1 MTLAWT
7 LALRDLRRSGRG
19 LVLLGLCLFL
29 GTAALAGIGSV
40 SASMLAALATLG
52 RTLLGGDLELRVS
65 QRRATVEEAAAFTD
79 LGTMSESVSMRAM
92 AEPEGAPPALIDLKG
107 VDARWPLVGRF
118 TVEPGAL
125 SRRPRGDGVIV
136 ARALADRLRLRVGD
150 PLRIGAARFRVAG
163 VIAAEPDALGEGFS
177 LGPRVLVDLPALD
190 RTGLVQP
197 GSLYSSRYRVV
208 LPQPAQATRLGEAV
222 ERRFP
227 DAGWSSRTS
236 EDAGGGLR
244 RGIGQLGQFLLLV
257 GLAALA
263 IAGVGV
269 GSGVSAYLAG
279 KTRVIATLKVLG
291 ARSGLIATTF
301 LLELALVAGAGI
313 AAGLVVGA
321 VTPAIVTA
329 LAGDALPIAP
339 RAGLYPAPL
348 GLAAALG
355 VIVTLLFALP
365 ALARARAVPAA
376 TLLRDAVA
384 TRRLPPPR
392 TLGAMAVLAAALV
405 ALAVLTASDRALA
418 AWFVGG
424 VAALILA
431 LWLVGLGVR
440 WLAARAP
447 RPRGTLLRLGLANL
461 HRPGAQTD
469 RLVVALG
476 LGFSIFVALAA
487 VNSSLGSAMRSTAP
501 AKAPRFFALDLPPD
515 DAPAFRAAVTRAAGA
530 SRIEVTPS
538 LRGSIV
544 ALKGR
549 RVDEMGDL
557 PEGAWVLRGDR
568 TITWAATVPPRN
580 AVSAGRWW
588 PADYRGPPLVSLEDR
603 AAQAL
608 GLRIGD
614 EITVLVL
621 GVEVPARIAALRTI
635 DWGGLGL
642 NFAIVFSPGLIE
654 EAPHG
659 LLASVYSPAGRDG
672 AVARVVADALPS
684 VTLVRVGDVIGQIGE
699 LLGRIAFAIRI
710 AAAATIAAGIAVLVG
725 AVAASARARRAD
737 AVILKLLGATRAQVL
752 GAQAVEYGLLSLLL
766 AGVALAV
773 GLGAGWFVVTRVFEL
788 PFAPDAGAV
797 AATLAAASAMTMIVG
812 VLGNLATLRVRPA
825 EALRAD

>member
-1 MTLAWT
+1 MRLAWT

-40 SASMLAALATLG
+40 SASMLAALATQG

-65 QRRATVEEAAAFTD
+65 QRRATVEEAAAFAS
-79 LGTMSESVSMRAM
+79 LGRMSESVSMRAM
-92 AEPEGAPPALIDLKG
+92 AEPSDGEPALIDLKA

-118 TVEPGAL
+118 AVEPGA
-125 SRRPRGDGVIV
+125 SAPRPSGDGVIV
-136 ARALADRLRLRVGD
+136 GRALADRLRLRVGD
-150 PLRIGAARFRVAG
+150 PLRIGVARFRVAG
-163 VIAAEPDALGEGFS
+163 VIATEPDGLGEGFS

-197 GSLYSSRYRVV
+197 GSLYTSRYRVV
-208 LPQPAQATRLGEAV
+208 LPRPERASALGEAAT
-222 ERRFP
+222 RRFP
-227 DAGWSSRTS
+227 NAGWSARTS

-291 ARSGLIATTF
+291 AKSGLIATTF
-301 LLELALVAGAGI
+301 LIELGLVAGAGI
-313 AAGLVVGA
+313 GAGLLIGA
-321 VTPAIVTA
+321 ATPAIVTA

-348 GLAAALG
+348 LLAAALG

-376 TLLRDAVA
+376 TLLRGAVA
-384 TRRLPPPR
+384 QRRLPPLR
-392 TLGAMAVLAAALV
+392 TLGAMALLAAGLV
-405 ALAVLTASDRALA
+405 ALAVLTASDRRLA
-418 AWFVGG
+418 AWFTAG
-424 VAALILA
+424 VAGLIVA
-431 LWLVGLGVR
+431 LWFVGLGVK

-487 VNSSLGSAMRSTAP
+487 INSSLGDAMRSTAP
-501 AKAPRFFALDLPPD
+501 AKAPRFFALDLQPD
-515 DAPAFRAAVTRAAGA
+515 DALAFRTAVTQAGGG
-530 SRIEVTPS
+530 RIEVTPS

-568 TITWAATVPPRN
+568 TITWSATVPPRN

-588 PADYRGPPLVSLEDR
+588 PADYRGPPLVSLEGR
-603 AAQAL
+603 AAEAL
-608 GLRIGD
+608 GLKVGD
-614 EITVLVL
+614 RITVLVL
-621 GVEVPARIAALRTI
+621 GVEVPATIAALRTI

-659 LLASVYSPAGRDG
+659 LLASVYSQPANDGR
-672 AVARVVADALPS
+672 VARVVAQALPS

-699 LLGRIAFAIRI
+699 LLGRIALAIRI

-752 GAQAVEYGLLSLLL
+752 GAQAIEYGLLSLLL

-773 GLGAGWFVVTRVFEL
+773 GLGAGWFTVTRVFEL
-788 PFAPDAGAV
+788 PFAPDAWAIAG
-797 AATLAAASAMTMIVG
+797 TLAAATGVTMAVG

-825 EALRAD
+825 EALRED

>member
-1 MTLAWT
+1 VRLAWT

-40 SASMLAALATLG
+40 SASMLAALATQG

-65 QRRATVEEAAAFTD
+65 QRRATIEEMAAFSE
-79 LGTMSESVSMRAM
+79 LGRMSESVSMRAM
-92 AEPEGAPPALIDLKG
+92 AEPANGAPALIDLKA

-118 TVEPGAL
+118 TVEPGAA
-125 SRRPRGDGVIV
+125 SPRPSGDGVIV
-136 ARALADRLRLRVGD
+136 ARALADRMRLRVGD

-163 VIAAEPDALGEGFS
+163 VIATEPDGLGEGFS

-197 GSLYSSRYRVV
+197 GSLYASRYRVV
-208 LPQPAQATRLGEAV
+208 LPRPAEAARLGEGV
-222 ERRFP
+222 TRRFP
-227 DAGWSSRTS
+227 NAGWSARTAD
-236 EDAGGGLR
+236 DAGGGLR

-279 KTRVIATLKVLG
+279 KTRVIAILKVLG
-291 ARSGLIATTF
+291 TKSGLIATTF
-301 LLELALVAGAGI
+301 LIELGLVAGAGI
-313 AAGLVVGA
+313 AAGLLVGA
-321 VTPAIVTA
+321 AAPAIVTA

-339 RAGLYPAPL
+339 RAGVYPAPL
-348 GLAAALG
+348 LLAAALG
-355 VIVTLLFALP
+355 VLVTLLFALP

-376 TLLRDAVA
+376 TLLRDVVA
-384 TRRLPPPR
+384 QRRLPPLR
-392 TLGAMAVLAAALV
+392 TLGAMAVLAAGLV
-405 ALAVLTASDRALA
+405 ALAVLTASDRRLA
-418 AWFVGG
+418 AWFVAG
-424 VAALILA
+424 VAALIVA
-431 LWLVGLGVR
+431 LWFVGLGVK

-447 RPRGTLLRLGLANL
+447 RPHGVLLRLGLANL

-487 VNSSLGSAMRSTAP
+487 VNSSLGDAMRSTAP
-501 AKAPRFFALDLPPD
+501 AKAPRFFALDLQPD
-515 DAPAFRAAVTRAAGA
+515 DAPAFRAAVAQAGGG
-530 SRIEVTPS
+530 RIEVTPS

-549 RVDEMGDL
+549 RVEEMGDL

-568 TITWAATVPPRN
+568 TITWSAVVPPRN

-603 AAQAL
+603 AAEAL
-608 GLRIGD
+608 GLKVGD

-659 LLASVYSPAGRDG
+659 LLASVYTPPARDG
-672 AVARVVADALPS
+672 AVARVVSEALPS

-737 AVILKLLGATRAQVL
+737 AVILKLLGATRAQVF

-773 GLGAGWFVVTRVFEL
+773 GLGAGWFTVTRVFEL
-788 PFAPDAGAV
+788 PFAPSIPAIAATLV
-797 AATLAAASAMTMIVG
+797 AATAMTMTVG

-825 EALRAD
+825 QALRSD